1 MKKILFLLAAA
12 AAVGLILNSEKGSKT
27 LKKLAESLDDI
38 KDKALKDMNKLID
51 KSKKWVA

>member
-1 MKKILFLLAAA
+1 MKKVIFIFIAA
-12 AAVGLILNSEKGSKT
+12 AAVGLLLNSEKGTKT

-38 KDKALKDMNKLID
+38 KDKALNDMSRLID

>member
-12 AAVGLILNSEKGSKT
+12 AALGIILNSEKGSKT
-27 LKKLAESLDDI
+27 LKKLGESLDDI
-38 KDKALKDMNKLID
+38 KDKALNDMSKLID

>member
-1 MKKILFLLAAA
+1 MKKIIILLAAA

-27 LKKLAESLDDI
+27 LKKLSASLDDI
-38 KDKALKDMNKLID
+38 KDKALNDMSKIID

>member
-1 MKKILFLLAAA
+1 MKKIFFLLAAA

-27 LKKLAESLDDI
+27 LKKLGESLDDI
-38 KDKALKDMNKLID
+38 KDKALNDMSKLID

>member
-27 LKKLAESLDDI
+27 LKKLGESLDDI
-38 KDKALKDMNKLID
+38 KDKALNDMSKLID